1 MSGLLYQEY
10 LKMIGNRIKQYRV
23 NLGMTQRDLEY
34 KSGVSVRSISRLEQG
49 ASVQLDSFIK
59 ILEALNLIMNLE
71 NLIPDQSRRPSY
83 YLNEKKLK

>member
-23 NLGMTQRDLEY
+23 NLGMTQRDLEE

-59 ILEALNLIMNLE
+59 VLEALNLIMNFE
-71 NLIPDQSRRPSY
+71 HLIPDQSRRPSY